1 MLSNIWLASVMNLHF
16 SKQAEDFIKDVDAKV
31 SFVYTLVNL

>member
-1 MLSNIWLASVMNLHF
+1 MVSVMCFHF
-16 SKQAEDFIKDVDAKV
+16 GTQEEDILEHTNTFV